1 MKYSTLGFNPKYDD
15 NREENKIYIGKSIT
29 DKELEKSYRCV
40 SVIIPD
46 EKGLLSE
53 KNLKIEEEQRK
64 YFDEDNKEFI
74 SEKIDFNVVD
84 GITLGTSSSGQ
95 QKFACW
101 LLEDKENKGIR
112 GLHIARRTKK
122 GVYSNQ
128 EVTLAPNAII
138 ALKNFLNTI
147 PILDNKKM
155 EAYKIPLYNSASE
168 QKILTSEE
176 FDKLIKQNITS
187 IDDYYKI
194 LLIKKMKIG
203 IKRLEEIISGK
214 YKNEIEIQKFL
225 KENLWMFGN
234 SYSFIVDENKINDAN
249 IFDIILKD
257 LDSYVDI
264 IEVKLPKAQL
274 FHFDNNHKNFYCSSE
289 LTKAIAQTQNYI
301 FEFEQKT
308 TDNQYQ
314 EKNNCKIIKPRG
326 IIIIGSNSELSEKEN
341 KYLRILNSSYHN
353 IYIMTYQQLLIRAKN
368 VFKISNS

>member
-84 GITLGTSSSGQ
+84 GITLGTSSNGQ

-101 LLEDKENKGIR
+101 LVEDKENKGIR

-138 ALKNFLNTI
+138 SLKNLR
-147 PILDNKKM
+147 
-155 EAYKIPLYNSASE
+155 
-168 QKILTSEE
+168 
-176 FDKLIKQNITS
+176 
-187 IDDYYKI
+187 
-194 LLIKKMKIG
+194 LL
-203 IKRLEEIISGK
+203 
-214 YKNEIEIQKFL
+214 
-225 KENLWMFGN
+225 
-234 SYSFIVDENKINDAN
+234 
-249 IFDIILKD
+249 
-257 LDSYVDI
+257 
-264 IEVKLPKAQL
+264 
-274 FHFDNNHKNFYCSSE
+274 
-289 LTKAIAQTQNYI
+289 
-301 FEFEQKT
+301 
-308 TDNQYQ
+308 
-314 EKNNCKIIKPRG
+314 
-326 IIIIGSNSELSEKEN
+326 
-341 KYLRILNSSYHN
+341 
-353 IYIMTYQQLLIRAKN
+353 
-368 VFKISNS
+368 